1 MFRVIKNYFNKRNL
15 KNKDFLFLFE
25 ENTNDEYVC
34 FDCEIT
40 GLDPKKDDIVSI
52 GEGEKTICLSR

>member
-15 KNKDFLFLFE
+15 KKIKISYFFLE

-34 FDCEIT
+34 FDCETT
-40 GLDPKKDDIVSI
+40 GLDPKKMI
-52 GEGEKTICLSR
+52 LFQ